1 MSRLSCRSQCS
12 MSLHNHRYGIEKK
25 RPMSMLSVMQ
35 LSFTRS
41 PVAVWREYGIWQ
53 GDRTLGRM
61 MLDKGA
67 VLVKEKTE
75 ANEIC

>member
-1 MSRLSCRSQCS
+1 MFSEILEEPDS
-12 MSLHNHRYGIEKK
+12 NIHREKK
-25 RPMSMLSVMQ
+25 LPMSMLSVMQ

-61 MLDKGA
+61 TLDKGA
-67 VLVKEKTE
+67 FLVKEKTE

>member
-1 MSRLSCRSQCS
+1 MFSEILEEPDS
-12 MSLHNHRYGIEKK
+12 NTHREKK

-75 ANEIC
+75 TNEIC